1 VTVHNLDGRFPDGDE
16 QARRALHEALESIP
30 DDDRVV
36 VDGLAMGALP
46 EVVGAHADRLRLVGL
61 VHHPLADETGL
72 AADTAARLETLESRA
87 LAHARGVVVT
97 SLFTAERLGSL
108 GVGRE
113 RIRAVRPGTDPA
125 PQATGPTEGEPARLL
140 CVGSFAPR
148 KGQDVLVRALAL
160 VQDLPWTCT
169 FAGSLDRDP
178 GYADGVRHEIELLGL
193 RGRVELSGELGT
205 EALDELYATATLFV
219 LPSHYEG
226 YGMALAEALARGLP
240 VVSTTGGAI
249 PHTVPED
256 AGVLVSPGDVD
267 ALAEALRA
275 LLDDPHRREQLA
287 VSARRHASDL
297 PDWASQA
304 AAFAAAVRE
313 LTARG

>member
-1 VTVHNLDGRFPDGDE
+1 
-16 QARRALHEALESIP
+16 
-30 DDDRVV
+30 
-36 VDGLAMGALP
+36 
-46 EVVGAHADRLRLVGL
+46 
-61 VHHPLADETGL
+61 
-72 AADTAARLETLESRA
+72 
-87 LAHARGVVVT
+87 
-97 SLFTAERLGSL
+97 
-108 GVGRE
+108 
-113 RIRAVRPGTDPA
+113 
-125 PQATGPTEGEPARLL
+125 
-140 CVGSFAPR
+140 VGSFAPR